1 MMNGWRG
8 LFGDRY
14 GIDNLNIALIVMALL
29 LSLIGRFFPRV
40 LLLPLVGILL
50 ILLVFYRALSRKIV
64 LRQAENE
71 RFLSL
76 WYGLRDWVRAPHWPR
91 RGGGAVTGR
100 GFQADAGKRC
110 FKCPSCGQKC
120 RVPKG
125 KGTIAITC
133 PRCGQDFIRK
143 T

>member
-1 MMNGWRG
+1 MNGWRNF
-8 LFGDRY
+8 FGDRY
-14 GIDNLNIALIVMALL
+14 GIDNLNIALIVTALV
-29 LSLIGRFFPRV
+29 LSLLGRIFPRALV
-40 LLLPLVGILL
+40 LAILGMLL
-50 ILLVFYRALSRKIV
+50 IVLVFYRSLSRKIV
-64 LRQAENE
+64 LRRAENE
-71 RFLSL
+71 KFLSL
-76 WYGLRDWVRAPHWPR
+76 WYRLRDLFDR
-91 RGGGAVTGR
+91 RGRSSGVYASSSFRT
-100 GFQADAGKRC
+100 DAGKRC

>member
-1 MMNGWRG
+1 MGNRWRG

-14 GIDNLNIALIVMALL
+14 GIDNLNIALIMMALA
-29 LSLIGRFFPRV
+29 LSLLGRIFPRALV
-40 LLLPLVGILL
+40 LALLGILL
-50 ILLVFYRALSRKIV
+50 IALVFFRALSRKIV

-71 RFLSL
+71 KFLSL
-76 WYGLRDWVRAPHWPR
+76 WYRLRDFFDR
-91 RGGGAVTGR
+91 RGRSGHTYATGSFR
-100 GFQADAGKRC
+100 ADAGKRC

-143 T
+143 S